1 MAAATATVLRRAV
14 TRGKVSEVRRLL
26 SSSTEDTDDGHVGGF
41 NVDLATTPLTRSGD
55 TALILACRA
64 NHHPIV
70 NLLANEVGVTLD
82 ERNAQG
88 HTALHECALSQ
99 ATECL
104 SVLIEAGATVDAL
117 KHADWTP
124 LHLAC
129 SKQDNNNVV
138 GQLLS
143 AGASANLLN
152 RDGWNALHV
161 ACRAGDAESVALL
174 LRQDPGCLH
183 NVSTNGRT
191 PLMTASLHGHLAV
204 VKLLLDH
211 GAGINDVDSC
221 RSSALFSAVAGGH
234 PDVVEELLARGA
246 DVTLCDRLQRSCVHH
261 AAMAGDGGEYFG
273 GTADDAVAAL
283 QCLLN
288 HPNGRPLVH
297 ARDVGGITPLHLAAL
312 EVRVAAARIWACF
325 LAGWF
330 CVVRL
335 FLGKENQSS
344 PAFQRVVLW
353 AACETVSLL
362 CLCGVF

>member
-312 EVRVAAARIWACF
+312 EGHTTHVQVLLDHDALRDAQDSHGRTPLQ
-325 LAGWF
+325 LAGRF
-330 CVVRL
+330 PDV
-335 FLGKENQSS
+335 Q
-344 PAFQRVVLW
+344 
-353 AACETVSLL
+353 SLL
-362 CLCGVF
+362 AVDKV